1 MHKGRFRACRDR
13 IPGHRPAGGR
23 WERAGP
29 LAGRLPLQA
38 GGDAVGRRFGAS
50 LTGTAVCAAAI
61 RAARRVQAGA
71 SPHIRRIR
79 PSVRARFAPPRR
91 RAAGPSLAAQAL
103 PGQTSARSVPHRRL
117 RQCPACGARERQR
130 RRSIRQAAK
139 SRRRAVA
146 SGAGAA
152 GPSTSPL
159 GAAAAPPLDS
169 PRRDVAPQGRRQ
181 RRRRCRAKH
190 QPARRRSSA
199 SARFA
204 TPRRRAAGPSPAAQA
219 LPGQTPARSAPQQR
233 LRSIRP
239 AATSRRRAVASGAGA
254 AWQSISPLGAASPA
268 CANAPPAAHASAS
281 AAAAAHAA
289 CAKPRLRAAGRPKP
303 VLPRR
308 AVRAALRRRR
318 HPPLACGLPRL
329 GAAAPRS
336 IGFASAGPRSFR
348 AGMRGALRRAGS
360 AGAALARR
368 ERPGPSAALWPS
380 WAATGRKPAR
390 RAGGRARGR
399 RGGPAWSRILKTGG
413 GWGGCAPS
421 SSRRH
426 RRGEAA
432 CGAPPLGR

>member
-91 RAAGPSLAAQAL
+91 RAAGPSPAAQAL

-152 GPSTSPL
+152 GPNTSPL

-169 PRRDVAPQGRRQ
+169 PRRDVAPQGCRRQ
-181 RRRRCRAKH
+181 RRRCRAKH
-190 QPARRRSSA
+190 QPARRRIA
-199 SARFA
+199 
-204 TPRRRAAGPSPAAQA
+204 
-219 LPGQTPARSAPQQR
+219 
-233 LRSIRP
+233 
-239 AATSRRRAVASGAGA
+239 
-254 AWQSISPLGAASPA
+254 A
-268 CANAPPAAHASAS
+268 CANAPPASPASAS

-289 CAKPRLRAAGRPKP
+289 CAKPRLRAAGRPEP

-308 AVRAALRRRR
+308 AVRAAAALRRRR
-318 HPPLACGLPRL
+318 HLPLACGLLRL

-360 AGAALARR
+360 AGPALARR

-399 RGGPAWSRILKTGG
+399 QAGPAWSRILKTGG

-432 CGAPPLGR
+432 CGTPPLGRWAEDVDGRLPRPRACALIRAGGGYGSHFWPVHEKVIELTCRSAQLRPELPKSGARRQNAALGFAP